1 MTQKP
6 KTIQIYLPS
15 GDPSGIRQAELT
27 TSIVRVFE
35 IPRNLVAEFL
45 KMPESSQVG
54 LYFLLGGAELNEL
67 YIGQSGSVGSR
78 LVQHNKDDSKDWEK
92 ALVVVSLT
100 HSFTPTHVLYLES
113 LSIQLAKKCERY
125 NIANGNAGQ
134 VPHTQAPLKADCNE
148 IHELASLLL
157 TTLGYPIFVPV
168 IAETETSERQKLYCS
183 RSGVKG
189 EGYYTNQGLVVLKG
203 SEGRLSAPG
212 KAQSDVVKARD
223 RLIDSGVLGV
233 DGDKTVF
240 LKDHLFKTPS
250 AASCALL
257 ASNSNGW
264 VEWKN
269 SMGQTL
275 RQIENDD
282 GQ

>member
-1 MTQKP
+1 MIPKP

-35 IPRNLVAEFL
+35 VPRNLVAAFL
-45 KMPESSQVG
+45 LMPESTQVG
-54 LYFLLGGAELNEL
+54 LYFLLGGAELDEL
-67 YIGQSGSVGSR
+67 YIGQSGNVGSR

-100 HSFTPTHVLYLES
+100 HSLTPTHVLYLES

-134 VPHTQAPLKADCNE
+134 VPHTQPPLKADCNE

-168 IAETETSERQKLYCS
+168 IAETETAEHQKLYCS

-233 DGDKTVF
+233 DGEKTVF